1 MVLNATPTAATSEQI
16 QGVLTILVDVAKAM
30 FDAVGHVVAM
40 VMANPLLLIPI
51 GVVMAYSIVKLFKYI
66 F

>member
-1 MVLNATPTAATSEQI
+1 MELTAATSAQI
-16 QGVLTILVDVAKAM
+16 TGVLDILVAIARSL
-30 FDAVGHVVAM
+30 FTAVGDVVTM
-40 VMANPLLLIPI
+40 VMAYPLLLIPI

>member
-1 MVLNATPTAATSEQI
+1 MELTAATSTQI
-16 QGVLTILVDVAKAM
+16 NGVLDILVGIARAL
-30 FDAVGHVVAM
+30 FTAVGDVVTM
-40 VMANPLLLIPI
+40 VMAYPLLLIPV

>member
-1 MVLNATPTAATSEQI
+1 MELTAATSAQI
-16 QGVLTILVDVAKAM
+16 TGVLDILVAIARSL
-30 FDAVGHVVAM
+30 FTAVGDVVSM
-40 VMANPLLLIPI
+40 VMAYPLLLIPI

>member
-1 MVLNATPTAATSEQI
+1 MTAATGEQI
-16 QGVLTILVDVAKAM
+16 TGVLTILTDIAKAL
-30 FDAVGHVVAM
+30 FEAVGSVVEM